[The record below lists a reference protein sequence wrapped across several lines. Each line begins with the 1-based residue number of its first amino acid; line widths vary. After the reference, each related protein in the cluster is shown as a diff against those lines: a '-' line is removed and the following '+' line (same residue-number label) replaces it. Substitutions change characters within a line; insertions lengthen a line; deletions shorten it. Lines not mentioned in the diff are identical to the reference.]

1 MTPTTVATAR
11 ALARGEREPLDRAER
26 LAALA
31 TRGGVL
37 APGRLPET
45 PAARTLTTTRA
56 EETKQTDPRRGVL
69 QNVSSTDATPTRAR
83 TTTSKPT
90 PTPRHARTNASSA
103 NETPPRP
110 RVTAD
115 GSPRMTSRRRRP
127 RRRRP
132 PRPTGAAEPRPRRR
146 RSDDSPRRPRRRLR
160 GEYSTPIR
168 RRGRRGRIER
178 CEARKG
184 STVSRFPK
192 SRSRHR
198 RRRLACRDPCVPRR
212 RAPRRN
218 RSTAARERDRRL
230 LARHSTASARR
241 SPSRKRARRAVERSE
256 RSSRRLV
263 SRRRVPRDAPPKEDA
278 SEEDGPPTRRL
289 RRRNR
294 RGWNVSTRSRAA
306 RARDS
311 TRSPAHAETYRRQ
324 IRLGIRSL
332 TGTVPV
338 AGARARSQTP
348 PRREFP
354 RRRFA
359 RGRRRRRRR
368 KREVLDGARE
378 RRRDEKVLG
387 PVRVLGLGRERE
399 RRSGFERARPNTR
412 ARGFVFDVER
422 TRRRIRPFA
431 RVAARV
437 ARKPIRKPSA
447 RLDLSAVFDE
457 GEIPEGYRVYQGLPA
472 TPKSSRRF
480 DRRVDHPSS
489 DEFVEAVEERTAART
504 TTTPSFSSSSSASPE
519 PGFERSDRSPRN
531 TPNAS
536 KLRVGRVRAR
546 RRRGGGGARTRRRR
560 GDGRRRR
567 RRRAEVSAARLR
579 AAKIR
584 NGAGV
589 AGDGRRG
596 RKREGEGESGD
607 GAGVATAGVHRR
619 RVLGFDG
626 GDENDENDDDKENAK
641 SSAWLKSDPSVD
653 ASSRRSPVSG
663 GVVGRHDVDSDSA
676 RSNARRASPATPP
689 PTSISAALRSLPD
702 FETVCQKTPGGDETR
717 VGRIRARVAAT
728 SKFLQ
733 RERGR
738 GRGRRRKRQ
747 PRAGRAA
754 REWEHADAVRIPI
767 PIPAAATK
775 KRGSSAALE
784 KLVSATADDAETETR
799 PNANAWMD
807 EPVVTVRD
815 A

>member
-1 MTPTTVATAR
+1 MREREERARGCEPRERVVKDAPRAPIRRNDTVNQLTVSARAADARRLCIRGVGGLNARGHSMVAPARGASSDVRRAWRRAKSAASSAMRRLGRTWGWSSSSSSASPGSSTRVVVFGDGDEAGENASRAETPRGARGGCLPSMRAVSRLAGFAQGETRGANATRRAGRRYADRAPRGHASHGRLPKTPARRVGERLPVTPTTVATAR

-45 PAARTLTTTRA
+45 PAARTLTTTREGDEA
-56 EETKQTDPRRGVL
+56 DGSAARVL
-69 QNVSSTDATPTRAR
+69 QNASSTDATPTRAR

-146 RSDDSPRRPRRRLR
+146 RSDDSPRRPRRRLL

-278 SEEDGPPTRRL
+278 SEEDGPPTRRP

-311 TRSPAHAETYRRQ
+311 TRSPAAETYRR
-324 IRLGIRSL
+324 
-332 TGTVPV
+332 
-338 AGARARSQTP
+338 
-348 PRREFP
+348 
-354 RRRFA
+354 
-359 RGRRRRRRR
+359 
-368 KREVLDGARE
+368 
-378 RRRDEKVLG
+378 
-387 PVRVLGLGRERE
+387 
-399 RRSGFERARPNTR
+399 
-412 ARGFVFDVER
+412 
-422 TRRRIRPFA
+422 
-431 RVAARV
+431 
-437 ARKPIRKPSA
+437 
-447 RLDLSAVFDE
+447 
-457 GEIPEGYRVYQGLPA
+457 
-472 TPKSSRRF
+472 
-480 DRRVDHPSS
+480 
-489 DEFVEAVEERTAART
+489 
-504 TTTPSFSSSSSASPE
+504 
-519 PGFERSDRSPRN
+519 
-531 TPNAS
+531 
-536 KLRVGRVRAR
+536 
-546 RRRGGGGARTRRRR
+546 
-560 GDGRRRR
+560 
-567 RRRAEVSAARLR
+567 
-579 AAKIR
+579 
-584 NGAGV
+584 
-589 AGDGRRG
+589 
-596 RKREGEGESGD
+596 
-607 GAGVATAGVHRR
+607 
-619 RVLGFDG
+619 
-626 GDENDENDDDKENAK
+626 
-641 SSAWLKSDPSVD
+641 
-653 ASSRRSPVSG
+653 
-663 GVVGRHDVDSDSA
+663 
-676 RSNARRASPATPP
+676 
-689 PTSISAALRSLPD
+689 
-702 FETVCQKTPGGDETR
+702 
-717 VGRIRARVAAT
+717 
-728 SKFLQ
+728 
-733 RERGR
+733 
-738 GRGRRRKRQ
+738 
-747 PRAGRAA
+747 
-754 REWEHADAVRIPI
+754 RIPS
-767 PIPAAATK
+767 
-775 KRGSSAALE
+775 R
-784 KLVSATADDAETETR
+784 
-799 PNANAWMD
+799 
-807 EPVVTVRD
+807 
-815 A
+815 